1 MTSIKSKRSQAATFV
16 HDIRENMHRLEL
28 GMEKSGDQSSGM
40 KLVLKIEKFETGVD
54 EIGVFVI
61 SVVRL
66 GPLTKGA

>member
-1 MTSIKSKRSQAATFV
+1 
-16 HDIRENMHRLEL
+16 
-28 GMEKSGDQSSGM
+28 MEKSGDQSSGM
-40 KLVLKIEKFETGVD
+40 KLVLKIEKFEIGVD